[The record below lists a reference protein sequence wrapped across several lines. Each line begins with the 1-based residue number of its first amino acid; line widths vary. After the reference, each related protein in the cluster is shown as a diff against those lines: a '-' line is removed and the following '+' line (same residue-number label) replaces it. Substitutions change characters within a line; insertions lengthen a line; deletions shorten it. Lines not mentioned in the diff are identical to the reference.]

1 VLLSQNRSS
10 PSDGMGVV
18 VAGVRKIWPSQKGAA
33 DRAASKVNVVAGSPT
48 ELA

>member
-1 VLLSQNRSS
+1 
-10 PSDGMGVV
+10 MGVV
-18 VAGVRKIWPSQKGAA
+18 VAGGEDLAEARGRA